1 MDFLAVGQRLSGL
14 IEDRFTPT
22 ESEGYDES
30 EEPEELS
37 DGSTHE
43 CLAIREYGPMWE
55 CDDCHGW
62 GGCRE
67 FE

>member
-30 EEPEELS
+30 EEPEEPQKSEEPQRMEKSKASEESEL
-37 DGSTHE
+37 
-43 CLAIREYGPMWE
+43 R
-55 CDDCHGW
+55 
-62 GGCRE
+62 RRR
-67 FE
+67 